1 LLRSTRGKIAYL
13 IEASMLNDIRIA
25 IRNLIR
31 VPGFAIAFVLTLGLG
46 IGANTAIFSVING
59 VLLRPLPYPDADRIM
74 RLQQPQVTAGIDDS
88 GFSFPE
94 IADYRSHA
102 KTIDQLVEF
111 GDWTF
116 NVLGHGEPH
125 RATGGLVTAN
135 FFPLLGAQPLLGRML
150 VPEDQLKSAPP
161 VAVLTFDYWQRV
173 FGSDP
178 SAVGQTLDLTVK
190 KAQIVGVLKPGSHY
204 ATGGKQDFYVNYAA
218 NDHYMGSSM
227 QNEWPHRMTTVYA
240 RLAPGATVENAQ
252 AELRQIAVALHRDHP
267 EAYPASRGFDIVVT
281 PWKDELT
288 AKAKPTLVILLI
300 TTVFVLVI
308 ACANVANLTLTRLV
322 QREREMGIRAALGA
336 PARLLRR
343 QLLAEN
349 LVLSVVGGLLGL
361 ALAVSGLSLLIKY
374 TARFTSRVGE
384 IALDGRVLAFTLVVS
399 TTMALLFA
407 WAPRL
412 TFLDDPVRAMSAG
425 GGRTTGGRGRRR
437 AQRALVVCQL
447 AASFM
452 LLIGAGLLTRSLM
465 QLYAV
470 NPGFDLGGVLSLE
483 TPDYGNQQQDRLR
496 QFSNEMLERVKM
508 ESAVKNAAIASAA
521 PLAGSFAQQREFRID
536 GADADAVSSSP
547 RTVTRVVSSSYFET
561 IGMPLRAGRSFQA
574 SDTITSPP
582 VIILSASMAKYYFKN
597 DDAIGRHISW
607 KTTSGITGATSWT
620 KPREIIGVVADS
632 RADGIDRAPMHTMF
646 LPDTQNSPPSTLL
659 VRTAGTASG
668 LVPHIVETIRQLDPN
683 RPIDHVQTLEEIRNE
698 TIAPQRLNATLIGL
712 FAALALAIATVGV
725 AGVLAFSVSQRTNEL
740 GVRMA
745 LGAGRSE
752 ILRMILGE
760 GAAMAVIGL
769 AIGGLAAVPLSNLM
783 NGLLFGIQPADPT
796 TIALAAALLLVVA
809 VSAAWVPARRA
820 TTVDPMTALRGE

>member
-1 LLRSTRGKIAYL
+1 MIQ
-13 IEASMLNDIRIA
+13 DIRIA
-25 IRNLIR
+25 IRNLVR
-31 VPGFAIAFVLTLGLG
+31 VPGFAVAFVLTLGLG

-59 VLLRPLPYPDADRIM
+59 VLLRPLPYPEADRIM
-74 RLQQPQVTAGIDDS
+74 HMRQPQVSAGVEDS

-94 IADYRSHA
+94 IADYRTHA
-102 KTIDQLVEF
+102 KTIDQFVEF

-116 NVLGHGEPH
+116 NVLGRGEPH
-125 RATGGLVTAN
+125 RANGGLVTAN
-135 FFPLLGAQPLLGRML
+135 FFPMLGAQPLLGRML

-173 FGSDP
+173 FGADP

-204 ATGGKQDFYVNYAA
+204 ATEGKQDFYVNYAA

-240 RLAPGATVENAQ
+240 RLAAGATAENAQ

-281 PWKDELT
+281 PWKDQLT

-308 ACANVANLTLTRLV
+308 ACANVANLSLTRLV

-336 PARLLRR
+336 PASLLRR

-349 LVLSVVGGLLGL
+349 LVLSVLGGLLGL
-361 ALAVSGLSLLIKY
+361 ALAVSGLNLLIRY

-384 IALDGRVLAFTLVVS
+384 IGLDGRVLAFTLVVA
-399 TTMALLFA
+399 TAMALLFA

-412 TFLDDPVRAMSAG
+412 TFMDNPVRAMSAG

-437 AQRALVVCQL
+437 AQRALVVSQL

-452 LLIGAGLLTRSLM
+452 LLVGAGLLTRSLM
-465 QLYAV
+465 RLYAV
-470 NPGFDLGGVLSLE
+470 NPGFELERVLSLDAP
-483 TPDYGNQQQDRLR
+483 TFDQQQTPDRLR
-496 QFSNEMLERVKM
+496 QFSNEMLERVKV
-508 ESAVKNAAIASAA
+508 EASVKNAAIASAA

-536 GADADAVSSSP
+536 GADADSVSSGP
-547 RTVTRVVSSSYFET
+547 RTVTRVVSSGYFET
-561 IGMPLRAGRSFQA
+561 IGMPLKAGRTFQT
-574 SDTITSPP
+574 SDTSTSPS
-582 VIILSASMAKYYFKN
+582 VIILSESMAKYYFKN
-597 DDAIGRHISW
+597 DDPIGRRISW
-607 KTTSGITGATSWT
+607 KLTNGITGATSWR
-620 KPREIIGVVADS
+620 KPAEIVGVVADS

-646 LPDTQNSPPSTLL
+646 LPDTQGTPPSTLL
-659 VRTAGTASG
+659 VRTGGTTAG
-668 LVPHIVETIRQLDPN
+668 LIPHIVETIRQLDPN
-683 RPIDHVQTLEEIRNE
+683 RPIDHVQTLEEIRDE
-698 TIAPQRLNATLIGL
+698 AIAPQRLNATLIGL

-745 LGAGRSE
+745 LGAGRSA

-760 GAAMAVIGL
+760 GAAMALIGL
-769 AIGGLAAVPLSNLM
+769 VIGGLAAVPLSNLM
-783 NGLLFGIQPADPT
+783 NGLLFGIEPADPT
-796 TIALAAALLLVVA
+796 TIVLAAMVLLVVA

-820 TTVDPMTALRGE
+820 TAVDPITALRGE